1 MISMTEEIKKLF
13 QENEPNTMVYNLRFE
28 FDGNIF
34 GISDI
39 MFLLRDKRSM
49 EEFVDARNSEEF
61 KNIVDTINNPDNKIF
76 DLLPSLQVSKFLIN
90 RLCRII
96 DDRLPLEIIRR
107 YKEEISEAMLL
118 TNALDGI
125 LVPDSTRTLKS
136 IIRAWDFLLYYETY
150 IHTPIRL
157 GIGHADPHSMHYYRV
172 DLTRLI
178 SGILPD
184 SDESKYDR
192 VLFSHLLRVP
202 H

>member
-1 MISMTEEIKKLF
+1 MIPMTEEIKKLF

-28 FDGNIF
+28 FNGSIF

-49 EEFVDARNSEEF
+49 EEFVNARNSEEF

-76 DLLPSLQVSKFLIN
+76 DSLPSLQVSKFLIN

-118 TNALDGI
+118 TNGLDGI
-125 LVPDSTRTLKS
+125 VVPDSTRTLKS
-136 IIRAWDFLLYYETY
+136 IIRAWDFLLYYDTY
-150 IHTPIRL
+150 MPIPIRL
-157 GIGHADPHSMHYYRV
+157 TSSYINPESMYFYRV
-172 DLTRLI
+172 ELTRMIDQL
-178 SGILPD
+178 LPYRD
-184 SDESKYDR
+184 DAKYDR
-192 VLFSHLLRVP
+192 AMFQYLLRIP